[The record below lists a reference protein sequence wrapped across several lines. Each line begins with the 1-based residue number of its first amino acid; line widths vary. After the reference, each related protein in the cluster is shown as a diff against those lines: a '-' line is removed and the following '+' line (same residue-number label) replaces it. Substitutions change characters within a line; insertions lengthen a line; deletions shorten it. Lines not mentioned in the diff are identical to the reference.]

1 MERAEDSFHQSLT
14 IAHRQGALS
23 PELRTT
29 SLARLLRD
37 QGRPADLLALLQQVY
52 DGFNGGSTRPT
63 SKRQKPSR
71 RPPIVGVVASTPYER
86 IHARPSE

>member
-23 PELRTT
+23 SELRTTT

-37 QGRPADLLALLQQVY
+37 LGRPADLLALLQQVY
-52 DGFNGGSTRPT
+52 DRFTEGVRHGRPQNGKSLLGALQSWV
-63 SKRQKPSR
+63 S
-71 RPPIVGVVASTPYER
+71 
-86 IHARPSE
+86 